1 MAGIWTIKGI
11 EKIKQALASNKPF
24 TFDYAKLNL
33 SDAPLGSIE
42 LHPALTE
49 LPNPY
54 GSFVPSLSYD
64 NESKTLYAEVIV
76 PPNYGF
82 PANAYVNGIGFY
94 SGNDLVYVEQ
104 IVPKKVTNTGYYKW
118 RVKINISNQD
128 KAIDVSL
135 LAFSYNAGESEEV
148 TIGAG
153 KSYTRTFAGIIND
166 VKVYVKDSNGNYVE
180 DNSKYSLAISSDRKS
195 ATITNKDS
203 QNSIDVLIF
212 YLISTN
218 PIPQNITLDE
228 IKKIASPIYSGSQ
241 PPAPTDG
248 YDLFYYT
255 ESSDLYWANRDL
267 NRWESITADLRDKVN
282 LFWEKVVLMHT
293 LDLSGRY
300 GLYNYIADTISDLS
314 GWDINKSSN
323 IYFFRNAVYFENYK
337 GAAILTTKTYKVD
350 SQNLPVQYLDILV
363 DALAKRKDLFK
374 LYYDVGAG
382 WQELGFQQKIT
393 LTNVS
398 SITFRLVV
406 DENTVMRLSPA
417 LYGFV
422 VLSDIPLKIE

>member
-1 MAGIWTIKGI
+1 MAGIWTVKGL
-11 EKIKQALASNKPF
+11 EKVKQAIATGQPF

-42 LHPALTE
+42 LQPALTE

-54 GSFVPSLSYD
+54 GSFVPILSY
-64 NESKTLYAEVIV
+64 NEETKTLYAEISV

-82 PANAYVNGIGFY
+82 PANSYVNGIGLY
-94 SGNDLVYVEQ
+94 SGEDLVYIEQ
-104 IVPKKVTNTGYYKW
+104 VVPKKITNTGYFKW
-118 RVKINISNQD
+118 RVKINIANQD

-148 TIGAG
+148 TISAG
-153 KSYTRTFAGIIND
+153 SSYTRTFAGVVND
-166 VKVYVKDSNGNYVE
+166 VRVYVKDSSGNYV
-180 DNSKYSLAISSDRKS
+180 DDSTKYSLSISADRKTV
-195 ATITNKDS
+195 TITNKDS
-203 QNSIDVLIF
+203 ENSIDVLVF

-267 NRWESITADLRDKVN
+267 NRWESITSDLRDKVN
-282 LFWEKVVLMHT
+282 IFWDKVVLMHT
-293 LDLSGRY
+293 LDLSGRF
-300 GLYNYIADTISDLS
+300 GLYHYIADPITDLS
-314 GWDINKSSN
+314 GWDTDKSSN
-323 IYFFRNAVYFENYK
+323 IYFFRNAIYFENYK
-337 GAAILTTKTYKVD
+337 GDAILTSKTYSVD
-350 SQNLPVQYLDILV
+350 ADNTPVQYLDILV
-363 DALAKRKDLFK
+363 DVLAKRKDLFK
-374 LYYDVGAG
+374 LYYDIGAG
-382 WQELGFQQKIT
+382 WQQLAFQQKIT

-398 SITFRLVV
+398 TIAFRLEVL
-406 DENTVMRLSPA
+406 NNPLIRLSPA

-422 VLSDIPLKIE
+422 VLSDIPLKLG